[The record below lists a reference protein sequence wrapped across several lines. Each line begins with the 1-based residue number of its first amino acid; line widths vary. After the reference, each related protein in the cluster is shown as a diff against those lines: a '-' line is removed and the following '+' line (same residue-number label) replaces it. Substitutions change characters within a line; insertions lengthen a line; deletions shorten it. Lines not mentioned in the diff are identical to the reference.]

1 MYKGTGRNFNTGVS
15 QLLTDSVL
23 PMYDNCTPINYSTL
37 TGTMGEPMISPAT
50 ARPRGRVC
58 WVGRFVN
65 RVVGLFLVIS
75 LVGGAAGVS
84 VATALGKPQGQ
95 PVRFSTVARGTQSGV
110 RAPLQVVIRSA
121 SEWAE
126 LWRRHTAFAVP
137 PPPVPQID
145 FGHEMV
151 IGVLTGERRSG
162 GYDVKIL
169 EVLRQADRL
178 SVLYR
183 ETTPP
188 TGALT
193 TQALT
198 YPHHLIRTERSK
210 LNVVF
215 EAQ

>member
-1 MYKGTGRNFNTGVS
+1 MY
-15 QLLTDSVL
+15 
-23 PMYDNCTPINYSTL
+23 
-37 TGTMGEPMISPAT
+37 PAS
-50 ARPRGRVC
+50 ARRRGRVC
-58 WVGRFVN
+58 WVGRFVS
-65 RVVGLFLVIS
+65 RVVVLFLAIS
-75 LVGGAAGVS
+75 LAGGAAGVF
-84 VATALGKPQGQ
+84 AAAAPGKPQGQ
-95 PVRFSTVARGTQSGV
+95 PVRFSTVARGSQSGI
-110 RAPLQVVIRSA
+110 RGPLQVVIRSA

-137 PPPVPQID
+137 PPSVPQID
-145 FGHEMV
+145 FGNEMV

-169 EVLRQADRL
+169 EVWRQADRL

-188 TGALT
+188 TRALT

-198 YPHHLIRTERSK
+198 YPHHLIRTERSD